1 MFLFRQG
8 IYCSSLADYIHQG
21 HVVSLPPPLLLPTS
35 LVELPCK
42 TAQTRLVWGIC
53 LGDEILSSYMGIK
66 FINYEIRIPSFS
78 PTRISMESIRPV
90 FFHGSIASYI
100 FGAKESHHAC
110 AELLRVGGPG
120 DTMGGFSAEKYREK
134 NATPGGEKRQV
145 DISLW
150 RGKKGE
156 SFSGIGMLCH
166 LVLRR
171 ADFLPRKQR
180 ESLQKIR
187 SNKSRVESLKAKLM
201 SGCSIPASS
210 AREPVPARNI
220 PRKQQK
226 RRVAV
231 RLTVADGNSQC
242 MWCDALSGAGL
253 EGNQS

>member
-1 MFLFRQG
+1 
-8 IYCSSLADYIHQG
+8 
-21 HVVSLPPPLLLPTS
+21 
-35 LVELPCK
+35 
-42 TAQTRLVWGIC
+42 
-53 LGDEILSSYMGIK
+53 
-66 FINYEIRIPSFS
+66 
-78 PTRISMESIRPV
+78 
-90 FFHGSIASYI
+90 
-100 FGAKESHHAC
+100 
-110 AELLRVGGPG
+110 
-120 DTMGGFSAEKYREK
+120 MGGFSAEKYREK
-134 NATPGGEKRQV
+134 MLPRVAKK
-145 DISLW
+145 DKLISPFEE
-150 RGKKGE
+150 GKKGE